1 MLKKKMLI
9 VSALYS
15 TFNLVSGMAMAGD
28 LPSGGVVKSGDIDI
42 SQTSESLKVLQKTDK
57 GIIEWQDFSVG
68 RDKSVHF
75 QQPSKTSATLN
86 RVTGDFTSQIAG
98 QITATGQVFLVNPNG
113 ILITKDGAINTQ
125 GFVASTLDITDSD
138 FNKGNY
144 TFSQGNKTGLIENQ
158 GNIDVADGGFVAL
171 LGGAVKNTGIVN
183 AHLGKIGF
191 AGGEKIIISF
201 GGNDFLR
208 VEVPIKDLS
217 TIKDTNGNPISNVL
231 DINGTIK
238 ADGGMVQLTVATAAK
253 LYRQGVSLGGYVQV
267 NTAVRKNGVIK
278 LNGGDVNLNKNA
290 KIVADN
296 GNVKITTDSLTSSGS
311 VQASQ
316 GNIDVAVAGDA
327 TLHKGASF
335 DVSGDKAGKITFTAG
350 TRKVSRFK
358 SKADFTADST
368 KGTGGYIDITANKG
382 LVWLVSG
389 NISAKGTTQGGRIRV
404 GGAFQ
409 GGGYNA
415 KTTQLDKKATDSFVN
430 RWGDNSTLQSADDLK
445 VENAVTINTTASAGY
460 GGTVILWSDKATD
473 NLGKIDAR
481 GVGQQGGSVE
491 ISGKQDLINAG
502 LKQVHVNGGSL
513 LLDPKN
519 LTVTNTSAYK
529 TTLESGAN
537 VTLRASNDITINASL
552 DTTSDTGSS
561 GYLSLIAGRSILI
574 NQDLKIKGGLKL
586 VANNSNFTH
595 ADVKASERDT
605 GDALITVATG
615 KTLSGGDKDLTIKML
630 NGDSTLA
637 NNKRY
642 AGRITIWKADGK
654 RVSIVHLGTMGS
666 GSSASDITILNG
678 GKITSTATD
687 LVAGDV
693 GIELRANSFTNLSD
707 ANALTVN
714 DTDGRYL
721 VWSENPKDNIYGT
734 AASKI
739 TNYDFAQF
747 NKSYNAGGA
756 DFQQNTARTGTIK
769 TGSGFIYSATI
780 ATTYTASGAS
790 KTKVYDGKNT
800 AATASLTL
808 TLKNTTNDVATVNGI
823 KFKVGNA
830 VSGNSNKYI
839 DMKTTVNIG
848 SIAGKYYNTA
858 LSSEQKNAG
867 TNLNIKYSGHS
878 ATYTD
883 GNNKPVYG
891 IKTNIDPV
899 TGASITK
906 RTLTVSAKATNRQY
920 TGDTDVT
927 LTGHSITGWAD
938 GETQTYAQATAG
950 STMKAVSMRST
961 VGTHTVILLL
971 TQLTS
976 ALKTNY
982 TLVHDLTQTVTISK
996 RKLTLKAADFNAI
1009 TKTYDGNK
1017 TATVSLKSTGN
1028 KKGLS
1033 GIPTDAS
1040 AAKISLTIQAG
1051 AFEYA
1056 STDANGNI
1064 KLKIKDIGKLKL
1076 GGRDVAQFELGLGN
1090 GDDSGLTGAITA
1102 RTLDLNLA
1110 DLEVEDRPYAAGN
1123 VKAPVKV
1130 SSGKTGFAAAA
1141 GNKGV
1146 VGSDDVKLTI
1156 ANDAFKYASD
1166 TAGTNK
1172 QVKWADKNKVTLS
1185 GAKAANY
1192 TLDLSSYSNN
1202 ANAGSLTGDVIDGT
1216 TLTIT
1221 LTANAKDYDGNTT
1234 LTVANGGKGT
1244 ISGWKA
1250 DAATGAYR
1258 QWDNVFKTGKKTA
1271 TAVANSKNAGKTVG
1285 VTFSGLE
1292 LNDAYKT
1299 AGYVIQYAVKTVEI
1313 RKKTITLNKDDF
1325 TVTSRV
1331 YMGSANKDVSVA
1343 LKTGSSETGLTDSE
1357 IVTSNGKKDTVKV
1370 KLASAFGVFEYA
1382 DGNVG
1387 SNKKLKLKDHTKLTL
1402 DGADKDN
1409 YKFNVSWYKNGGNTD
1424 LEGTI
1429 TKRQLFL
1436 KAADFVT
1443 VTKTYDGN
1451 TNATTAVVKLKP
1463 NVDGLQ
1469 AVGAG
1474 KGVIGGDKVTFTIT
1488 SDMFKFDKTDVSGA
1502 NAASKLLVADNSKL
1516 NAGLDNT
1523 SKANYEFKYKA
1534 NDDTGVSATI
1544 TAKTI
1549 TLNKDDFTVAS
1560 KVYEGANLKSVTVTL
1575 KTGSGE
1581 TGLTDSEI
1589 VSGDDVKVQ
1598 LTASS
1603 GVFEYA
1609 DGNAGTNKT
1618 LKLRSASDLKLAGAD
1633 KDNYKFD
1640 VAWHKNGGDTVLKG
1654 TITKRELTLKTTDF
1668 AAVTKIYDGTGAATP
1683 TVVKLKTTGNN
1694 KGVKTKAEEGGSATK
1709 GVISGDNVT
1718 FTIRHD
1724 MFYFDSALVASAS
1737 ELKVYRA
1744 TKLNDGLDTNSK
1756 KNYEFKYANDSDSG
1770 ISATITKR
1778 ELTLKAADFAT
1789 VTKTYDGNTDAKTAV
1804 VKLKTGNN
1812 KTGLTARSGNND
1824 NKGVIGS
1831 DNVTFTVADDMFTF
1845 DSKNVTASKL
1855 LITTTAKLNAG
1866 LGGTRAG
1873 NYEFKYANGA
1883 DSGISATITAKTLTL
1898 KLADLEAAD
1907 RQYTKDDTSV
1917 TVSVASS
1924 KTGLNTGVVGSDKV
1938 TLAIASGAFEYA
1950 DDTKANNKP
1959 IKWKD
1964 KTRVTLGGDDKAN
1977 YSLDLSSYTNGNT
1990 VPNLTGN
1997 IIDGIALTITAEVN
2011 NREYNGDTTLTIKGT
2026 PTITGG
2032 WKAGEKLSKTWNDVF
2047 KTGKQTVTA
2056 VAASKAVG
2064 TPAVTFSGL
2073 ELNDAYKNAGY
2084 IIKYAK
2090 KTVTISKKV
2099 LTLNANDFELIT
2111 KTYNTNKTVTSGMI
2125 KRKTMRSGLT
2135 GVVGNET
2142 VRPTFDSNTLGY
2154 ESEDANNSI
2163 RIWIK
2168 KNPGLTGTH
2177 AGNYKFNYRVGAW
2190 TGLAASITKK
2200 TVTLKASDFNAITR
2214 TYDGGK
2220 TVAGSSV
2227 TLKTPGNQKGLNG
2240 VITNQRVTLSVKDG
2254 ALVYASK
2261 NASGTIQL
2269 NVADKSKLELGGSDA
2284 KNYQF
2289 TYSANADSGLKGA
2302 ITPRVLT
2309 LKAADF
2315 QAVTKVYD
2323 GGKVVKG
2330 VKLKTTG
2337 SPTGFNETAH
2347 ASDSITLTVKDGALE
2362 YASKNI
2368 RDKNQQLK
2376 VKDNSKLELSGTGAG
2391 NYTFSYSANANSGLT
2406 GNITSRPLTVTA
2418 DVNNRAYNGG
2428 TGGFTLK
2435 NAKIS
2440 NYVMSEWGGGRAPT
2454 VSDLTT
2460 GTLRASVANKKAEN
2474 GKKVT
2479 FTGLTVS
2486 RYIGDNYHIVYDT
2499 TKTVNITKKKITL
2512 NKADFTVIPRV
2523 YKGTNDKSV
2532 SVALKTGSGETGLT
2546 DSEIESPGGTKD
2558 TVKVKLDS
2566 RTDVFEYADGN
2577 ADTNKKLNLKDH
2589 TKLTLDG
2596 ADKDNYQFD
2605 VAWYKN
2611 GGTTVVEGT
2620 ITKRELTLKL
2630 TDLEVADRPHTAG
2643 NVKAPVKVSSGKT
2656 GFGAATNTSGVVG
2669 NDDVKLNIADDA
2681 FKYASD
2687 AIGNNKQVKWHAK
2700 AKVTLS
2706 GNKASNYNLDLSGH
2720 TDNANAGSLAGN
2732 IIRGYAL
2739 TITLSV
2745 ADREYNGNT
2754 TLTVGNG
2761 GKGTISGWK
2770 AGETLTKT
2778 WAAAFKTGKD
2788 TATATATS
2796 KDVGQT
2802 VGVRFTGLELK
2813 KTYTDK
2819 GYFIQYAAKT
2829 VKITQKVLTL
2839 KAADFQAITKVYDG
2853 GTTVKGADVKLKTA
2867 ANTTGFN
2874 QTIHTGD
2881 TVNLTVQDGA
2891 FVYASENANG
2901 TIRLNVADKDKL
2913 VLSGTGS
2920 GNYKFTYSAN
2930 ADSGLKGAIT
2940 KKVLTVSATVAST
2953 RVYNKSKNVAVSNP
2967 TITGWISGET
2977 KTWAQSVQRGSLTAA
2992 VANENVGNAA
3002 KTVTFTLPTMQT
3014 TGDFANYR
3022 FVADTSKKITITK
3035 RELTLKMADFKAVT
3049 KVYDGTT
3056 NTTTAIVALTTTG
3069 NNKGVKTA
3077 AEETGNKGVVSGDNV
3092 TFTIT
3097 SDMFKFDKKDASG
3110 TNRAT
3115 KLLVADNSKLN
3126 AGLDRESAVNYEFK
3140 YDANDDTGKAA
3151 TITKRELTLKMADF
3165 KAVTKVYDGNTN
3177 TTTAIVALTTTGNN
3191 KGVKTAAEET
3201 SGSNKGVVG
3210 SDNVTFTIA
3219 GDMFKFDKT
3228 DVSGANRATK
3238 LLVADNSK
3246 LNNGLDSTSK
3256 KNYEFKYSANADTGK
3271 AATITA
3277 RTLELNLGDLEVKDR
3292 GRTAGDVKAPVKV
3305 SSGKTGF
3312 AAAAGNKGVVP
3323 NDDVKLNIAND
3334 AFKYASDAVGNN
3346 KQVLWAAKAKVTLS
3360 GAKARN
3366 YTLDLSTYSDN
3377 TNAGTLKGNIIAGIT
3392 LTITANVNNREYNG
3406 GTALT
3411 INGTPT
3417 ITGWKAGETLSK
3429 TYADMFTGDSTLV
3442 AHAASKNVGTHA
3454 VQFRGLTLKPAYN
3467 GYVLQFANKTVTIS
3481 KKTLTVT
3488 ATVAS
3493 RPYDG
3498 GTTTTLSNPTISGW
3512 VSSDSDSIKTY
3523 AGAKASGTLVGT
3535 AASKNA
3541 GTPRVTFSGV
3551 TFKTTTGTYGNY
3563 NFVFDNTKTV
3573 TINKVNLTVTA
3584 TVARRPY
3591 DGGRT
3596 TTLSNPTISGWVSS
3610 DDDSIKTYAGAR
3622 ASGTLVGTAASKDVG
3637 TPRVTLSGVTFKTTT
3652 GTYGNYNFV
3661 FDTTKTVTITKR
3673 DLTVTATVASRP
3685 YDGTTTTTLSNPTI
3699 SGWVDSDA
3707 ANIKT
3712 YAAARS
3718 TGTLVGTAASKNV
3731 GTPRVTLRGVTFK
3744 TTTGTYGNY
3753 NFVFDTTKTV
3763 TITKRTL
3770 TVTADVANRAYDGT
3784 TGNLTL
3790 SNASVSGWVA
3800 DDTITKTL
3808 AAATQS
3814 GTLVGTAAVAD
3825 AGTRAVTF
3833 DGLTLKTTG
3842 GYGNYQF
3849 AYATDK
3855 TVNINQKTLTLN
3867 TGEYTVNDKV
3877 YDDSTDA
3884 TVSVASGNQKGLT
3897 GAVGDDNVRVQITD
3911 GAFVFA
3917 TSTAGDNK
3925 QVNFGDVSK
3934 LRLIGTKSAN
3944 YKFDTSI
3951 ADGTDSGLKGT
3962 ITQPIINDE
3971 AVNIFKNVMKT
3982 NPLTGSAIF
3991 SARQRA
3997 FIPPTPV
4004 VEEPIAPAP
4013 AADTSSEDTQ
4023 SPVGE
4028 SPVAEKSEAQE
4039 ADNSRDSAN
4048 EKSQDNT
4055 QSASENTEKTG
4066 EAKRTAKK
4074 RSSGSFVVSLRS
4086 DYISQLAQGYSEKI
4100 VNPDRDEDEG
4110 IVLILD

>member
-1 MLKKKMLI
+1 MLI

-15 TFNLVSGMAMAGD
+15 TFNLVSGTVIAGD

-358 SKADFTADST
+358 SEADFKADST

-389 NISAKGTTQGGRIRV
+389 TLSAKGSTQGGRIRV

-409 GGGYNA
+409 GGSYNA
-415 KTTQLDKKATDSFVN
+415 KNSNLDKKAKDSFVN
-430 RWGDNSTLQSADDLK
+430 RWGDNSTLQSADD
-445 VENAVTINTTASAGY
+445 VTIEKSVTMNTTASAGY
-460 GGTVILWSDKATD
+460 GGTVILWSDKTTD
-473 NLGKIDAR
+473 NAGKIDAR
-481 GVGQQGGSVE
+481 GVGKQGGSVE
-491 ISGKQDLINAG
+491 ISGKKDLKSG
-502 LKQVHVNGGSL
+502 LKWVRADGGTL

-519 LTVTNTSAYK
+519 IHIAKAGVT
-529 TTLESGAN
+529 LQQDGSGANYTLQNDATLKATLNAGTN
-537 VTLRASNDITINASL
+537 VTLRASNNIYFDYDL
-552 DTTSDTGSS
+552 TGSWNFETT
-561 GYLSLIAGRSILI
+561 GAGKLTLIAGRKIEI
-574 NQDLKIKGGLKL
+574 EPNVLKVKGGLTL
-586 VANNSNFTH
+586 IANASDFSH
-595 ADVKASERDT
+595 ADMTASDRED
-605 GDALITVATG
+605 GVALITTNG
-615 KTLSGGDKDLTIKML
+615 NPLISGGDGDLIIRMEDGHSSAT
-630 NGDSTLA
+630 DA
-637 NNKRY
+637 KRY
-642 AGRITIWKADGK
+642 SGEIRLWRVEGK
-654 RVSIVHLGTMGS
+654 RISIIHSGTKLKTS
-666 GSSASDITILNG
+666 PSDTEEHTIRVINDG
-678 GKITSTATD
+678 YIKSTATN
-687 LVAGDV
+687 LAAGAVA
-693 GIELRANSFTNLSD
+693 IELKAPIFDNGTNKNSATILQKSS
-707 ANALTVN
+707 
-714 DTDGRYL
+714 GRWL
-721 VWSENPKDNIYGT
+721 IWTKNPKDNTYKGI
-734 AASKI
+734 A
-739 TNYDFAQF
+739 NYDFSQF
-747 NKSYNAGGA
+747 NKSYTSTEWES
-756 DFQQNTARTGTIK
+756 NTSRTGTIK

-780 ATTYTASGAS
+780 ATAYTASGAS
-790 KTKVYDGKNT
+790 KTKVYDGKTT

-830 VSGNSNKYI
+830 VSGDSNKYI

-858 LSSEQKNAG
+858 LSSEQKNVG

-891 IKTNIDPV
+891 IKTTIDPV

-1633 KDNYKFD
+1633 AGNYKFD
-1640 VAWHKNGGDTVLKG
+1640 ASWHKNGGDTVLKG
-1654 TITKRELTLKTTDF
+1654 TITKRELTLKMSDF
-1668 AAVTKIYDGTGAATP
+1668 KAVTKTYDGTAAAT
-1683 TVVKLKTTGNN
+1683 TAIVQLKTTGNN
-1694 KGVKTKAEEGGSATK
+1694 KGVKTKAEEGNSATK
-1709 GVISGDNVT
+1709 GVIQGDNVT
-1718 FTIRHD
+1718 FTIRNN
-1724 MFYFDSALVASAS
+1724 MFYFDSHLVASAS
-1737 ELKVYRA
+1737 ELMVYKSSR
-1744 TKLNDGLDTNSK
+1744 LNEGLDATSK
-1756 KNYEFKYANDSDSG
+1756 ANYEFKYTDGFGTNH
-1770 ISATITKR
+1770 SATITKR

-1804 VKLKTGNN
+1804 VKLKTDNN
-1812 KTGLTARSGNND
+1812 ETGLTAKSGD
-1824 NKGVIGS
+1824 KGVISG
-1831 DNVTFTVADDMFTF
+1831 DNVTFTIADDMFKF

-1855 LITTTAKLNAG
+1855 LITTAAKLNAG

-1873 NYEFKYANGA
+1873 NYEFRYANGA
-1883 DSGISATITAKTLTL
+1883 DSGIGATITAKTLTL

-1907 RQYTKDDTSV
+1907 RQYTRGDTSV

-1964 KTRVTLGGDDKAN
+1964 KTKVTLSGDDKAN

-2032 WKAGEKLSKTWNDVF
+2032 WKAGETLKKTWNDVF
-2047 KTGKQTVTA
+2047 KAGKQTVTA

-2073 ELNDAYKNAGY
+2073 ELKDAYKNAGY

-2090 KTVTISKKV
+2090 KTVTISKKI
-2099 LTLNANDFELIT
+2099 LTLNANDFETIT
-2111 KTYNTNKTVTSGMI
+2111 KTYNSNTMVTSAMI
-2125 KRKTMRSGLT
+2125 KRKAMKSGLN
-2135 GVVGNET
+2135 GVVSGET
-2142 VRPTFDSNTLGY
+2142 VRPTFDNNTLAY
-2154 ESEDANNSI
+2154 KTTDADSNI
-2163 RIWIK
+2163 ILWLK
-2168 KNPGLTGTH
+2168 KNPELTGTH
-2177 AGNYKFNYRVGAW
+2177 KDNYRFNYNVADEP
-2190 TGLAASITKK
+2190 GLRGTITKK

-2214 TYDGGK
+2214 TYDGGT

-2227 TLKTPGNQKGLNG
+2227 TLKTAGNQKGLSG
-2240 VITNQRVTLSVKDG
+2240 VISNQAVTLSVKDG

-2261 NASGTIQL
+2261 NANGSIQL
-2269 NVADKSKLELGGSDA
+2269 NVADKTKLELGGADA
-2284 KNYQF
+2284 KNYEF
-2289 TYSANADSGLKGA
+2289 KYSANADSGLKGA
-2302 ITPRVLT
+2302 ITPKVLT

-2323 GGKVVKG
+2323 ANKVVKG
-2330 VKLKTTG
+2330 VKLKTDAGT
-2337 SPTGFNETAH
+2337 TGFNETPH

-2362 YASKNI
+2362 YGKSENTY
-2368 RDKNQQLK
+2368 DKNQQLK

-2391 NYTFSYSANANSGLT
+2391 NYTFNYSANANSGLT
-2406 GNITSRPLTVTA
+2406 GNITTRPLTVTA
-2418 DVNNRAYNGG
+2418 DVDNRAYNGG

-2440 NYVMSEWGGGRAPT
+2440 NFVMSQWTGGGTPT
-2454 VSDLTT
+2454 VGDLTD

-2479 FTGLTVS
+2479 FTGLTPK
-2486 RYIGDNYHIVYDT
+2486 RYMGGNYHIVYDA

-2532 SVALKTGSGETGLT
+2532 SVALKDNSVTGLT

-2558 TVKVKLDS
+2558 TVKVKLSS

-2605 VAWYKN
+2605 VAWYKD
-2611 GGTTVVEGT
+2611 GGQTVVEGT
-2620 ITKRELTLKL
+2620 ITKRDLTLNL
-2630 TDLEVADRPHTAG
+2630 ADLEVADRPHTAG

-2656 GFGAATNTSGVVG
+2656 GFTAAAGNKGVITG
-2669 NDDVKLNIADDA
+2669 DDVKLTIADDA
-2681 FKYASD
+2681 FKYDSD
-2687 AIGNNKQVKWHAK
+2687 AIGNNKQVKWAAK

-2706 GNKASNYNLDLSGH
+2706 GNKASNYNLDLSSYSDDG
-2720 TDNANAGSLAGN
+2720 NAGSLK
-2732 IIRGYAL
+2732 
-2739 TITLSV
+2739 
-2745 ADREYNGNT
+2745 
-2754 TLTVGNG
+2754 
-2761 GKGTISGWK
+2761 GK
-2770 AGETLTKT
+2770 
-2778 WAAAFKTGKD
+2778 
-2788 TATATATS
+2788 
-2796 KDVGQT
+2796 
-2802 VGVRFTGLELK
+2802 
-2813 KTYTDK
+2813 
-2819 GYFIQYAAKT
+2819 
-2829 VKITQKVLTL
+2829 
-2839 KAADFQAITKVYDG
+2839 
-2853 GTTVKGADVKLKTA
+2853 
-2867 ANTTGFN
+2867 
-2874 QTIHTGD
+2874 
-2881 TVNLTVQDGA
+2881 
-2891 FVYASENANG
+2891 
-2901 TIRLNVADKDKL
+2901 
-2913 VLSGTGS
+2913 
-2920 GNYKFTYSAN
+2920 
-2930 ADSGLKGAIT
+2930 
-2940 KKVLTVSATVAST
+2940 
-2953 RVYNKSKNVAVSNP
+2953 
-2967 TITGWISGET
+2967 
-2977 KTWAQSVQRGSLTAA
+2977 
-2992 VANENVGNAA
+2992 
-3002 KTVTFTLPTMQT
+3002 
-3014 TGDFANYR
+3014 
-3022 FVADTSKKITITK
+3022 
-3035 RELTLKMADFKAVT
+3035 
-3049 KVYDGTT
+3049 
-3056 NTTTAIVALTTTG
+3056 
-3069 NNKGVKTA
+3069 
-3077 AEETGNKGVVSGDNV
+3077 
-3092 TFTIT
+3092 
-3097 SDMFKFDKKDASG
+3097 
-3110 TNRAT
+3110 
-3115 KLLVADNSKLN
+3115 
-3126 AGLDRESAVNYEFK
+3126 
-3140 YDANDDTGKAA
+3140 
-3151 TITKRELTLKMADF
+3151 
-3165 KAVTKVYDGNTN
+3165 
-3177 TTTAIVALTTTGNN
+3177 
-3191 KGVKTAAEET
+3191 
-3201 SGSNKGVVG
+3201 
-3210 SDNVTFTIA
+3210 
-3219 GDMFKFDKT
+3219 
-3228 DVSGANRATK
+3228 
-3238 LLVADNSK
+3238 
-3246 LNNGLDSTSK
+3246 
-3256 KNYEFKYSANADTGK
+3256 
-3271 AATITA
+3271 
-3277 RTLELNLGDLEVKDR
+3277 
-3292 GRTAGDVKAPVKV
+3292 
-3305 SSGKTGF
+3305 
-3312 AAAAGNKGVVP
+3312 
-3323 NDDVKLNIAND
+3323 
-3334 AFKYASDAVGNN
+3334 
-3346 KQVLWAAKAKVTLS
+3346 
-3360 GAKARN
+3360 
-3366 YTLDLSTYSDN
+3366 
-3377 TNAGTLKGNIIAGIT
+3377 IIAGT
-3392 LTITANVNNREYNG
+3392 FLTITANVNNRTYD
-3406 GTALT
+3406 GTTTLT

-3417 ITGWKAGETLSK
+3417 ISGWKAD
-3429 TYADMFTGDSTLV
+3429 APTGAYRAWNTV
-3442 AHAASKNVGTHA
+3442 FIAGKRTVTATAASKNVGSHA
-3454 VQFRGLTLKPAYN
+3454 VTFGGLELATAYKN
-3467 GYVLQFANKTVTIS
+3467 AGYIIRFATKTVTIS

-3488 ATVAS
+3488 ADVAT
-3493 RPYDG
+3493 RAYD
-3498 GTTTTLSNPTISGW
+3498 GTTTTSVSNPTISGW
-3512 VSSDSDSIKTY
+3512 VGSDTLTKTYAAARARGTLVGTAESKNAGSPKVTFSGVTFNTTAGTYGNYNFVFDTNKTMTINKVNLTVTANVASRAYDGTTGNLTLSNKTITGWVARDDDSIKTY
-3523 AGAKASGTLVGT
+3523 AGAKASGTLVAT
-3535 AASKNA
+3535 ATSKNV
-3541 GTPRVTFSGV
+3541 GSPGVRFSGV
-3551 TFKTTTGTYGNY
+3551 TFNTTVGTYGNY
-3563 NFVFDNTKTV
+3563 NFVYATDKTV
-3573 TINKVNLTVTA
+3573 SITKKNLTVTA
-3584 TVARRPY
+3584 TVASRAY
-3591 DGGRT
+3591 DGTTT
-3596 TTLSNPTISGWVSS
+3596 TTLSNPTISGWAAA
-3610 DDDSIKTYAGAR
+3610 DDARIKTYAGAR
-3622 ASGTLVGTAASKDVG
+3622 ASGTLVGTAASKNVG
-3637 TPRVTLSGVTFKTTT
+3637 TPGVTFSGVTFNTTA

-3661 FDTTKTVTITKR
+3661 YDNTKTVTITK
-3673 DLTVTATVASRP
+3673 
-3685 YDGTTTTTLSNPTI
+3685 
-3699 SGWVDSDA
+3699 
-3707 ANIKT
+3707 
-3712 YAAARS
+3712 
-3718 TGTLVGTAASKNV
+3718 KN
-3731 GTPRVTLRGVTFK
+3731 
-3744 TTTGTYGNY
+3744 
-3753 NFVFDTTKTV
+3753 
-3763 TITKRTL
+3763 L

-3833 DGLTLKTTG
+3833 DGLTIRTTG

-3849 AYATDK
+3849 TYATDK
-3855 TVNINQKTLTLN
+3855 TVNISQKSLTLN
-3867 TGEYTVNDKV
+3867 TGEYTVSNKI
-3877 YDDSTDA
+3877 YDDSTAA

-3917 TSTAGDNK
+3917 TSTVGDNK
-3925 QVNFGDVSK
+3925 RVNFGDMSK

-3944 YKFDTSI
+3944 YKFATSI
-3951 ADGTDSGLKGT
+3951 AHGADSGLRGT

-4004 VEEPIAPAP
+4004 VEEPVAPAP
-4013 AADTSSEDTQ
+4013 AADASSEDTE

-4028 SPVAEKSEAQE
+4028 SPVAEKSEAQD
-4039 ADNSRDSAN
+4039 ADSSRDSAN

-4086 DYISQLAQGYSEKI
+4086 DYISQLAKGYSEKI